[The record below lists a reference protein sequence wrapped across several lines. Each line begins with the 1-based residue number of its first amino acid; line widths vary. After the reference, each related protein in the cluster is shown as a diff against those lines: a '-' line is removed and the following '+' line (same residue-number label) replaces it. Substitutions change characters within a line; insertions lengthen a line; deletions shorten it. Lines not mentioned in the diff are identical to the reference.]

1 LQDSPPCAFRQ
12 AGTAIQFKS
21 PASRI
26 ARIGDGNLIS
36 IGDSRDFR
44 EDYGSN
50 MKTASAIRGRQSN
63 PIVAAAAGRDGFIRN
78 LTLNPNTHMK
88 TYRKSHFK
96 AFTLIEL
103 LVVIAIIA
111 ILAALLLPALARAKA
126 AARRAACINN
136 LKETGLAFKV
146 WQNDHRDKYPTAV
159 STARWGA
166 MENIYSQQG
175 GSAKAG
181 YGVTNVFCVMSNELV
196 TPKLL
201 ACPADISR
209 TALPAETGATA
220 TGPLLSAATNWAGF
234 GNRNLSYFVEGN
246 AYDKF
251 PKMILIGD
259 RNIGTTTSWTTPAAT
274 MNMYNN
280 GYAEIAIKNMVP
292 QPSLKAFPWEWSDLD
307 LHQGAGNLGLA
318 DGSVQQASLGGLQQA
333 LNDTAN
339 ARGAGNLNSI
349 LNMP

>member
-1 LQDSPPCAFRQ
+1 M
-12 AGTAIQFKS
+12 
-21 PASRI
+21 
-26 ARIGDGNLIS
+26 
-36 IGDSRDFR
+36 

-50 MKTASAIRGRQSN
+50 MKTTSAICGRQSN

-88 TYRKSHFK
+88 TYRKSHRK

-111 ILAALLLPALARAKA
+111 ILAALLLPALNKAQQAAK
-126 AARRAACINN
+126 RAACINN

-146 WQNDHRDKYPTAV
+146 WQNDHGGKYPTAV

-196 TPKLL
+196 TPKIL

-209 TALPAETGATA
+209 TALSTETGATA
-220 TGPLLSAATNWAGF
+220 TGPLLSAATGWAAF

-246 AYDKF
+246 AYDKY

-259 RNIGTTTSWTTPAAT
+259 RNIGTTTSWSSPAAT

-280 GYAEIAIKNMVP
+280 GYAEKAVTGIAP
-292 QPSLKAFPWEWSDLD
+292 QPKLYNFPWEWTDLD
-307 LHQGAGNLGLA
+307 IHQGAGNLGLT
-318 DGSVQQASLGGLQQA
+318 DGSVQQASLGGLHQA
-333 LNDTAN
+333 LDDTAK
-339 ARGAGNLNSI
+339 ARGPGNLNTI